1 MVTTSIL
8 RFFSLLA
15 LLLALALPAYAVGV
29 EDYPLLPSTEK
40 VSDGADVLSRAAIA
54 ELQRRLEVFSDARV
68 DARVITLRRLDYG
81 LSLQELADQLLG
93 RWQSED
99 NAELLVLIETGT
111 NSVSIQASSEVRS
124 LLPEELLLST
134 AETTMAYPL
143 RDGGR
148 YRQALI
154 DGIDR
159 LGVVLAGGDDPG
171 PPVVVEP
178 ALIVSNIPSAEET
191 ANSNGFSW
199 VIVLLVVGTLVPMA
213 TWWVF
218 SR

>member
-40 VSDGADVLSRAAIA
+40 VSDGAAVLSRAAIA
-54 ELQRRLEVFSDARV
+54 ELPRRLEDFSDARV

-81 LSLQELADQLLG
+81 LSLQELADQLLE
-93 RWQSED
+93 RLQSED

-124 LLPEELLLST
+124 LLPDELLLST

>member
-1 MVTTSIL
+1 MVKTSIL
-8 RFFSLLA
+8 RFFSLLV

-54 ELQRRLEVFSDARV
+54 ELQKRLEVFGDARV
-68 DARVITLRRLDYG
+68 DARVITLRRLDYD
-81 LSLQELADQLLG
+81 LTLQELADQLLE
-93 RWQSED
+93 RWQSEA

-124 LLPEELLLST
+124 LLPEELLIST

-178 ALIVSNIPSAEET
+178 ALIASNIPSVEET
-191 ANSNGFSW
+191 ANSNAFSW

>member
-1 MVTTSIL
+1 MVKTSIL
-8 RFFSLLA
+8 RFFSLLV

-54 ELQRRLEVFSDARV
+54 ELQRRLEVFGDARV
-68 DARVITLRRLDYG
+68 DARVITLRRLDYD
-81 LSLQELADQLLG
+81 LTLQELADQLLE

-99 NAELLVLIETGT
+99 NEQLLVLIETGT

-124 LLPEELLLST
+124 LLPEELLIST

-178 ALIVSNIPSAEET
+178 ALIASNIPSVEET
-191 ANSNGFSW
+191 ANSNAFSW

>member
-8 RFFSLLA
+8 RFFSLLT

-81 LSLQELADQLLG
+81 LSLQELADQLLE

>member
-81 LSLQELADQLLG
+81 LSLQELADQLLE

-99 NAELLVLIETGT
+99 NDGLLVLIETGT

-124 LLPEELLLST
+124 LLPQELLLST
-134 AETTMAYPL
+134 AETTIAYPL

>member
-81 LSLQELADQLLG
+81 LSLQELADQLLE

-111 NSVSIQASSEVRS
+111 NSVSIQASSEVSS

>member
-1 MVTTSIL
+1 MVKTSIL
-8 RFFSLLA
+8 RSFSLLV

-54 ELQRRLEVFSDARV
+54 ELQRRLEVFGDARV
-68 DARVITLRRLDYG
+68 DARVITLRRLDYD
-81 LSLQELADQLLG
+81 LTLQELADQLLE

-99 NAELLVLIETGT
+99 NEQLLVLIETGT

-124 LLPEELLLST
+124 LLPEELLIST

-178 ALIVSNIPSAEET
+178 ALIASNIPSVEET
-191 ANSNGFSW
+191 ANSNAFSW
-199 VIVLLVVGTLVPMA
+199 VVVLLVVGTLVPMA

>member
-1 MVTTSIL
+1 MVKTSIL
-8 RFFSLLA
+8 RFFSLLV

-68 DARVITLRRLDYG
+68 DARVITLRRLDYD
-81 LSLQELADQLLG
+81 LTLQELADQLLE

-99 NAELLVLIETGT
+99 NEQLLVLIETGT

-124 LLPEELLLST
+124 LLPEELLIST

-178 ALIVSNIPSAEET
+178 ALIASNIPSVEET
-191 ANSNGFSW
+191 ANSNAFSW
-199 VIVLLVVGTLVPMA
+199 VVVLLVVGTLVPMA

>member
-1 MVTTSIL
+1 MVKTSIL
-8 RFFSLLA
+8 RFFSLLV

-54 ELQRRLEVFSDARV
+54 ELQRRLEVFGDARV
-68 DARVITLRRLDYG
+68 DARVITLRRLDYD
-81 LSLQELADQLLG
+81 LSLQELADQLLE

-99 NAELLVLIETGT
+99 NEQLLVLIETGT

-124 LLPEELLLST
+124 LLPEELLIST

-178 ALIVSNIPSAEET
+178 ALIASNIPSVEET
-191 ANSNGFSW
+191 ANSNAFSW

>member
-1 MVTTSIL
+1 MVKTSIL
-8 RFFSLLA
+8 RFFSLLV

-54 ELQRRLEVFSDARV
+54 ELQRRLEVFGDARV
-68 DARVITLRRLDYG
+68 DARVITLRRLDYD
-81 LSLQELADQLLG
+81 LTLQELADQLLE

-99 NAELLVLIETGT
+99 NEQLLVLIETGT

-124 LLPEELLLST
+124 LLPEELLIST

-178 ALIVSNIPSAEET
+178 ALIASNIPSVEET
-191 ANSNGFSW
+191 ANSNAFSW
-199 VIVLLVVGTLVPMA
+199 VVVLLVVGTLVPMA

>member
-1 MVTTSIL
+1 MVKTSIL
-8 RFFSLLA
+8 RSFSLLV

-54 ELQRRLEVFSDARV
+54 ELQRRLEVFGDARV
-68 DARVITLRRLDYG
+68 DARVITLRRLDYD
-81 LSLQELADQLLG
+81 LTLQELADQLLE
-93 RWQSED
+93 RWQSKD
-99 NAELLVLIETGT
+99 NEQLLVLIETGT

-124 LLPEELLLST
+124 LLPEELLIST

-159 LGVVLAGGDDPG
+159 LGLVLAGGDDPG

-178 ALIVSNIPSAEET
+178 ALIASNIPSVEET
-191 ANSNGFSW
+191 ANSNAFSW
-199 VIVLLVVGTLVPMA
+199 IIVLLVVGTLVPMA

>member
-1 MVTTSIL
+1 MVKTSIL
-8 RFFSLLA
+8 RSFSLLV
-15 LLLALALPAYAVGV
+15 LLLALALPAYAVGID
-29 EDYPLLPSTEK
+29 DYPLLPSTEK

-68 DARVITLRRLDYG
+68 DARVITLRRLDYD
-81 LSLQELADQLLG
+81 LTLQELADQLLE

-99 NAELLVLIETGT
+99 NEQLLVLIETGT
-111 NSVSIQASSEVRS
+111 NSVSIQASPEVRS
-124 LLPEELLLST
+124 LLPEELLIST

-159 LGVVLAGGDDPG
+159 LGLVLAGGDDPG

-178 ALIVSNIPSAEET
+178 ALIASNIPSVEET
-191 ANSNGFSW
+191 ANSNAFSW
-199 VIVLLVVGTLVPMA
+199 IIVLLVVGTLVPMA

>member
-1 MVTTSIL
+1 MVKTSIL
-8 RFFSLLA
+8 RFFSLLV

-54 ELQRRLEVFSDARV
+54 ELQKRLEVFSDARV
-68 DARVITLRRLDYG
+68 DARVITLRRLDYD
-81 LSLQELADQLLG
+81 LTLQELADQLLE

-99 NAELLVLIETGT
+99 NEQLLVLIETGT

-124 LLPEELLLST
+124 LLPEELLIST

-159 LGVVLAGGDDPG
+159 LGLVLAGGDDPG

-178 ALIVSNIPSAEET
+178 ALIASNIPSVEET
-191 ANSNGFSW
+191 ANSNAFSW
-199 VIVLLVVGTLVPMA
+199 IIVLLVVGTLVPMA

>member
-1 MVTTSIL
+1 MVKTSIL
-8 RFFSLLA
+8 RSFSLLV

-54 ELQRRLEVFSDARV
+54 ELQRRLEVFGDARV
-68 DARVITLRRLDYG
+68 DARVITLRRLDYD
-81 LSLQELADQLLG
+81 LSLQELADQLLE
-93 RWQSED
+93 RWQSEA
-99 NAELLVLIETGT
+99 NEQLLILIETGT

-124 LLPEELLLST
+124 LLPEELLIST

-178 ALIVSNIPSAEET
+178 ALIASNIPSVEET
-191 ANSNGFSW
+191 ANSNAFSW

>member
-81 LSLQELADQLLG
+81 LSLQELADQLLE
-93 RWQSED
+93 RWQGED

-111 NSVSIQASSEVRS
+111 NSVSIQASSEVHS

>member
-1 MVTTSIL
+1 MVKTSIL
-8 RFFSLLA
+8 RSFSLLV

-54 ELQRRLEVFSDARV
+54 ELQRRLEVFGDARV
-68 DARVITLRRLDYG
+68 DARVITLRRLDYD
-81 LSLQELADQLLG
+81 LTLQELADQLLE

-99 NAELLVLIETGT
+99 NEQLLVLIETGT
-111 NSVSIQASSEVRS
+111 NSVSIQASSEMLS
-124 LLPEELLLST
+124 LLPEELLIST

-178 ALIVSNIPSAEET
+178 ALIASNIPSVEET
-191 ANSNGFSW
+191 ANSNAFSW
-199 VIVLLVVGTLVPMA
+199 VVVLLVVGTLVPMA

>member
-54 ELQRRLEVFSDARV
+54 ELQRRLEFFSDARV

-81 LSLQELADQLLG
+81 LSLQELADQLLE

-99 NAELLVLIETGT
+99 NDGLLVLIETGT
-111 NSVSIQASSEVRS
+111 NSVSIQASSEV
-124 LLPEELLLST
+124 LTFLPEELLLST

>member
-1 MVTTSIL
+1 MVKTSIL
-8 RFFSLLA
+8 RFFSLLV

-54 ELQRRLEVFSDARV
+54 ELQRRLEVFGDARV
-68 DARVITLRRLDYG
+68 DARVITLRRLDYD
-81 LSLQELADQLLG
+81 LTLQELADQLLE
-93 RWQSED
+93 RWQSKD
-99 NAELLVLIETGT
+99 NEQLLVLIETGT
-111 NSVSIQASSEVRS
+111 NNVSIQASSEVRS
-124 LLPEELLLST
+124 LLPEELLIST

-178 ALIVSNIPSAEET
+178 ALIASNIPSVEET
-191 ANSNGFSW
+191 ANSNAFSW
-199 VIVLLVVGTLVPMA
+199 VVVLLVVGTLVPMA

>member
-81 LSLQELADQLLG
+81 LSLQELADQLLE

-199 VIVLLVVGTLVPMA
+199 VVVLLVVGTLVPMA

>member
-1 MVTTSIL
+1 MVKTSIL
-8 RFFSLLA
+8 RSFSLLV
-15 LLLALALPAYAVGV
+15 LLLALALPAYAVGID
-29 EDYPLLPSTEK
+29 DYPLLPSTEK
-40 VSDGADVLSRAAIA
+40 VSDGADMLSRAAIA
-54 ELQRRLEVFSDARV
+54 ELQRRLEVFGDARV
-68 DARVITLRRLDYG
+68 DARVITLRRLDYD
-81 LSLQELADQLLG
+81 LTLQELADQLLE
-93 RWQSED
+93 RWQSEA
-99 NAELLVLIETGT
+99 NEQLLILIETGT

-124 LLPEELLLST
+124 LLPEELLIST

-178 ALIVSNIPSAEET
+178 ALIASNIPSVEET
-191 ANSNGFSW
+191 ANSNAFSW

>member
-1 MVTTSIL
+1 MVKTSIL
-8 RFFSLLA
+8 RFFSLLV

-54 ELQRRLEVFSDARV
+54 ELQRRLEVFGDARV
-68 DARVITLRRLDYG
+68 DARVITLRRLDYD
-81 LSLQELADQLLG
+81 LTLQELADQLLE
-93 RWQSED
+93 RWQSEA
-99 NAELLVLIETGT
+99 NEQLLVLIETGT

-124 LLPEELLLST
+124 LLPEVLLIST

-178 ALIVSNIPSAEET
+178 ALIASNIPSVEET
-191 ANSNGFSW
+191 ANSNAFSW

>member
-1 MVTTSIL
+1 MVKTSIL
-8 RFFSLLA
+8 RFFSLLV

-54 ELQRRLEVFSDARV
+54 ELQRRLEVFGDARV
-68 DARVITLRRLDYG
+68 DARVITLRRLDYD
-81 LSLQELADQLLG
+81 LTLQELADQLLE
-93 RWQSED
+93 RWQSEA
-99 NAELLVLIETGT
+99 NEQLLVLIETGT
-111 NSVSIQASSEVRS
+111 NNVSIQASSEVRS
-124 LLPEELLLST
+124 LLPEELLIST

-178 ALIVSNIPSAEET
+178 ALIASNIPSVEET
-191 ANSNGFSW
+191 ANSNAFSW

>member
-1 MVTTSIL
+1 MVKTSML
-8 RFFSLLA
+8 RFFSLLV

-54 ELQRRLEVFSDARV
+54 ELQRRLEVFGDARV
-68 DARVITLRRLDYG
+68 DARVITLRRLDYD
-81 LSLQELADQLLG
+81 LSLQELADQLLE
-93 RWQSED
+93 RWQSEA
-99 NAELLVLIETGT
+99 NEQLLVLIETGT

-124 LLPEELLLST
+124 LLPEELLIST

-178 ALIVSNIPSAEET
+178 ALIASNIPSVEET
-191 ANSNGFSW
+191 ANSNAFSW

>member
-81 LSLQELADQLLG
+81 LSLQELADQLLE

-124 LLPEELLLST
+124 LLPDELLLST

>member
-1 MVTTSIL
+1 MTSIL
-8 RFFSLLA
+8 RFFSLLM
-15 LLLALALPAYAVGV
+15 LLLALALPAYAIGV

-81 LSLQELADQLLG
+81 LSLQELADQLLE

-124 LLPEELLLST
+124 LLPDELLLST

>member
-1 MVTTSIL
+1 MVKTSIL
-8 RFFSLLA
+8 RFFSLLV

-54 ELQRRLEVFSDARV
+54 ELQRRLEVFGDARV
-68 DARVITLRRLDYG
+68 DARVITLRRLDYD
-81 LSLQELADQLLG
+81 LTLQELADQLLE
-93 RWQSED
+93 RWQSDD
-99 NAELLVLIETGT
+99 NEQLLVLIETGT
-111 NSVSIQASSEVRS
+111 NNVSIQASSEVRS
-124 LLPEELLLST
+124 LLPEELLIST

-178 ALIVSNIPSAEET
+178 ALIASNIPSVEET
-191 ANSNGFSW
+191 ANSNAFSW

>member
-1 MVTTSIL
+1 MVKTSIL
-8 RFFSLLA
+8 RFFSLLV

-54 ELQRRLEVFSDARV
+54 ELQRRLEVFGDARV
-68 DARVITLRRLDYG
+68 DARVITLRRLDYD
-81 LSLQELADQLLG
+81 LSLQELADQLLE
-93 RWQSED
+93 RWQSEA
-99 NAELLVLIETGT
+99 NEQLLILIETGT
-111 NSVSIQASSEVRS
+111 NSVSIQASSKVRS
-124 LLPEELLLST
+124 LLPEELLIST

-178 ALIVSNIPSAEET
+178 ALIASNIPSVEET
-191 ANSNGFSW
+191 ANSNAFSW

>member
-81 LSLQELADQLLG
+81 LSLQELADQLLE

-111 NSVSIQASSEVRS
+111 NSVSIQASSEVLS

-171 PPVVVEP
+171 PPDVVEP

>member
-1 MVTTSIL
+1 MVKTSIL
-8 RFFSLLA
+8 RFFSLLV

-54 ELQRRLEVFSDARV
+54 ELQRRLEVFGDARV
-68 DARVITLRRLDYG
+68 DARVITLRRLDYD
-81 LSLQELADQLLG
+81 LTLQELADQLLE
-93 RWQSED
+93 RWQSEA
-99 NAELLVLIETGT
+99 NEQLLVLIETGT

-124 LLPEELLLST
+124 LLPEELLIST

-178 ALIVSNIPSAEET
+178 ALIASNIPSVEET
-191 ANSNGFSW
+191 ANSNAFSW

>member
-1 MVTTSIL
+1 MVKTSIL
-8 RFFSLLA
+8 RSFSLLV
-15 LLLALALPAYAVGV
+15 LLLALALPAYAVGID
-29 EDYPLLPSTEK
+29 DYPLLPSTEK

-68 DARVITLRRLDYG
+68 DARVITLRRLDYD
-81 LSLQELADQLLG
+81 LTLQELADQLLE

-99 NAELLVLIETGT
+99 NEQLLVLIETGT

-124 LLPEELLLST
+124 LLPEELLIST

-178 ALIVSNIPSAEET
+178 ALIASNIPSVEET
-191 ANSNGFSW
+191 ANSNAFSW

>member
-81 LSLQELADQLLG
+81 LSLQELADQLLE

>member
-1 MVTTSIL
+1 MVKTSIL
-8 RFFSLLA
+8 RFFSLLV

-54 ELQRRLEVFSDARV
+54 ELQRRLEVFGDARV
-68 DARVITLRRLDYG
+68 DARVITLRRLDYD
-81 LSLQELADQLLG
+81 LTLQELADQLLE
-93 RWQSED
+93 RWQSEE
-99 NAELLVLIETGT
+99 NEQLLVLIETGT

-124 LLPEELLLST
+124 LLPEELLIST

-159 LGVVLAGGDDPG
+159 LGMVLAGGDDPG

-178 ALIVSNIPSAEET
+178 ALIASNIPSVEET
-191 ANSNGFSW
+191 ANSNAFSW

>member
-1 MVTTSIL
+1 MVKTSIL
-8 RFFSLLA
+8 RFFSLLV

-54 ELQRRLEVFSDARV
+54 ELQRRLEVFGDARV
-68 DARVITLRRLDYG
+68 DARVITLRRLDYD
-81 LSLQELADQLLG
+81 LSLQELADQLLE
-93 RWQSED
+93 RWQSEA
-99 NAELLVLIETGT
+99 NEQLLVLIETGT

-124 LLPEELLLST
+124 LLPEELLIST

-178 ALIVSNIPSAEET
+178 ALIASNIPSVEET
-191 ANSNGFSW
+191 ANSNAFSW

>member
-1 MVTTSIL
+1 MVKTSIL
-8 RFFSLLA
+8 RFFSLLV
-15 LLLALALPAYAVGV
+15 LLLALALPAYAVGA

-54 ELQRRLEVFSDARV
+54 ELQRRLEVFGDARV
-68 DARVITLRRLDYG
+68 DARVITLRRLDYD
-81 LSLQELADQLLG
+81 LTLQELADQLLE
-93 RWQSED
+93 RWQSKD
-99 NAELLVLIETGT
+99 NEQLLILIETGT

-124 LLPEELLLST
+124 LLPEVLLIST

-178 ALIVSNIPSAEET
+178 ALIASNIPSVEET
-191 ANSNGFSW
+191 ANSNAFSW

>member
-1 MVTTSIL
+1 MVKTSIL
-8 RFFSLLA
+8 RFFSLLV

-54 ELQRRLEVFSDARV
+54 ELQRRLEVFGDARV
-68 DARVITLRRLDYG
+68 DARVITLRRLDYD
-81 LSLQELADQLLG
+81 LTLQELADQLLE
-93 RWQSED
+93 RWQSDD
-99 NAELLVLIETGT
+99 NEQLLVLIETGT

-124 LLPEELLLST
+124 LLPEELLIST

-178 ALIVSNIPSAEET
+178 ALIASNIPSVEET
-191 ANSNGFSW
+191 ANSNAFSW

>member
-81 LSLQELADQLLG
+81 LSLQELADQLLE
-93 RWQSED
+93 RWQGED

>member
-8 RFFSLLA
+8 RFFSLLM
-15 LLLALALPAYAVGV
+15 LLLALALPAYAIGV

-81 LSLQELADQLLG
+81 LSLQELADQLLE

-111 NSVSIQASSEVRS
+111 NSVSIQASSEVLS

-148 YRQALI
+148 YHQALI

>member
-81 LSLQELADQLLG
+81 LSLQELADQLLE
-93 RWQSED
+93 RWQGED

-111 NSVSIQASSEVRS
+111 NSVSIQASSEVLS

>member
-1 MVTTSIL
+1 MVKTSIL
-8 RFFSLLA
+8 RFFSLLV

-54 ELQRRLEVFSDARV
+54 ELQRRLEVFGDARV
-68 DARVITLRRLDYG
+68 DARVITLRRLDYD
-81 LSLQELADQLLG
+81 LTLQELADQLLE
-93 RWQSED
+93 RWQSKD
-99 NAELLVLIETGT
+99 NEQLLVLIETGT
-111 NSVSIQASSEVRS
+111 NNVSIQASSEVRS
-124 LLPEELLLST
+124 LLPEELLIST

-178 ALIVSNIPSAEET
+178 ALIASNIPSVEET
-191 ANSNGFSW
+191 ANSNAFSW

>member
-1 MVTTSIL
+1 MVKTSIL
-8 RFFSLLA
+8 RFFSLLV

-54 ELQRRLEVFSDARV
+54 ELQRRLEVFGDARV
-68 DARVITLRRLDYG
+68 DARVITLRRLDYD
-81 LSLQELADQLLG
+81 LTLQELADQLLE
-93 RWQSED
+93 RWQSDD
-99 NAELLVLIETGT
+99 NEQLLVLIETGT
-111 NSVSIQASSEVRS
+111 NSVSIQASSEVLS
-124 LLPEELLLST
+124 LLPEELLIST

-178 ALIVSNIPSAEET
+178 ALIASNIPSVEET
-191 ANSNGFSW
+191 ANSNAFSW